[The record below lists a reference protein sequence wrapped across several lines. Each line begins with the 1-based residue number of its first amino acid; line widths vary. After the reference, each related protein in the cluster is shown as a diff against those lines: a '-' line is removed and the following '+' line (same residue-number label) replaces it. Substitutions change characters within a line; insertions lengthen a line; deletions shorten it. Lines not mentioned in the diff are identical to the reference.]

1 MEHILDIFNE
11 DAFSVTSLTDAMREI
26 KYVPSYIGRLGLFT
40 TTSVDTL
47 TVAIEK
53 DKEQNVFLIQS
64 SPRGAPGQTFGKN
77 RRSMRE
83 LRVPHF
89 QVDDAIYADEV
100 QSVRAFGMA
109 RAIESLQGKIANRGA
124 EISQSFALTEEYHRL
139 KLITTGKLLDADGTV
154 IYDFFSEMGE
164 SQPAEIDFDLDNANP
179 ARGALR
185 EKCDDI
191 WRAMGETL
199 DGLPFTGIVAL
210 CGNQFFKDLV
220 KHKEVYDI
228 YLAMTGAN
236 TAKLGKSSVDAVAS
250 AAAST
255 WGSFEFGNINF
266 VNYRGGQNV
275 SIDTDKC
282 HFAPVGTPD
291 LFRTVHAP
299 ADYIETV
306 NTFGQRLYAM
316 QYRMQNNKGVNL
328 EYQTNTLHYCT
339 RPRVLM
345 RAKRT

>member
-1 MEHILDIFNE
+1 MLDIFKQ

-40 TTSVDTL
+40 ETAVNTL
-47 TVAIEK
+47 SVAIEK

-64 SPRGAPGQTFGKN
+64 SARGAPGQTFGKN
-77 RRSMRE
+77 KRAMRE

-89 QVDDAIYADEV
+89 QVDDAVYADEV
-100 QSVRAFGMA
+100 QSVRQFGTEMA
-109 RAIESLQGKIANRGA
+109 VEMLQGKIANRA
-124 EISQSFALTEEYHRL
+124 VEVSQSFALTEEYHRL
-139 KLITTGKLLDADGTV
+139 KLITEGKMLDADGSE
-154 IYDFFSEMGE
+154 IYNFFTEMGE
-164 SQPAEIDFDLDNANP
+164 SQAAEVDFDLDNANP

-191 WRAMGETL
+191 YRAMGASL

-210 CGNQFFKDLV
+210 CGDNFFKNLV

-236 TAKLGKSSVDAVAS
+236 TARLARNTVEATS
-250 AAAST
+250 AAAAGM
-255 WGSFEFGNINF
+255 WGSFEFGNITF

-275 SIDTDKC
+275 GIGTDKV
-282 HFAPVGTPD
+282 HFVPQGVPN
-291 LFRTVHAP
+291 LFRTVYAP

-306 NTFGQRLYAM
+306 NRPGQRMYAK
-316 QYRMQNNKGVNL
+316 QWEMQNGKGVNL
-328 EYQTNTLHYCT
+328 EFQTNVLHYCT
-339 RPRVLM
+339 RPRVLL
-345 RAKRT
+345 RGRTT